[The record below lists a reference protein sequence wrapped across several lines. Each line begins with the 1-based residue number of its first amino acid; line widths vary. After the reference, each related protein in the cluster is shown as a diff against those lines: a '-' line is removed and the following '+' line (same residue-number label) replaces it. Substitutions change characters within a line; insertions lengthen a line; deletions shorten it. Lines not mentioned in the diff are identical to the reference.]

1 MHILLSYLSTFI
13 RKQVPSYC
21 INSFQFPI
29 QQNCLHLLCSRPST
43 NSFFIFEKHSA
54 FSTVGTVQKLLRF
67 LYSRYYLET
76 FQDQTLFSNNFENK
90 LKVRV
95 EGFSEIFCSDFYLFY
110 PLQFIPYLFLAISF
124 SLIVSFPLLS
134 LPLSHSISILYT
146 FYLLSSYLPMYF
158 ILFILTML
166 IIIFTYFQKKDT
178 A

>member
-1 MHILLSYLSTFI
+1 MHILLFYISTFI
-13 RKQVPSYC
+13 RKQVPVYC

-95 EGFSEIFCSDFYLFY
+95 EGFSEILCSDFPCHLFLTHCIIPA
-110 PLQFIPYLFLAISF
+110 PLSSSLSLNQYSLYFLSIIQLPSYVFHFIYFYDVDYYIYLFLEKGHGLKEI
-124 SLIVSFPLLS
+124 
-134 LPLSHSISILYT
+134 
-146 FYLLSSYLPMYF
+146 
-158 ILFILTML
+158 
-166 IIIFTYFQKKDT
+166 
-178 A
+178 